1 MPYMKRIISTAS
13 APAAVGPY
21 SQAVEARGVLYVSG
35 QLPVDPA
42 TGRMPEGIAAQT
54 ERALDNIRAILSE
67 AGYTL
72 RDVVKSTVLLA
83 DIADF
88 GAMNEVYAR
97 YYTEQMPARV
107 CYQVANLPK
116 GALVE
121 IEAIAVR

>member
-21 SQAVEARGVLYVSG
+21 SQAVEAGGVLYVSG
-35 QLPVDPA
+35 QLPIDPA
-42 TGRMPEGIAAQT
+42 TGRMPEGIVAQT

>member
-21 SQAVEARGVLYVSG
+21 SQAVEAGGVLYVSG

-42 TGRMPEGIAAQT
+42 AGRMPEGIVAQT

>member
-21 SQAVEARGVLYVSG
+21 SQAVEAGGVLYVSG

-42 TGRMPEGIAAQT
+42 TGRMPEGIVAQT
-54 ERALDNIRAILSE
+54 ERALDNIRGILCE